1 MGGPERRSLPLYGRY
16 GIYVAAH
23 CGIRCFLFGL
33 NIRFQH
39 AVMSENDTIQLLR
52 TGVLGVLRKTAE
64 VSTVVS
70 CLRAVARRQMWIDEL
85 LFRYAVG
92 GEQSRDTLTAR

>member
-16 GIYVAAH
+16 GIYEAAH

-39 AVMSENDTIQLLR
+39 AFDILALVDD
-52 TGVLGVLRKTAE
+52 GVLIRNPEGGR
-64 VSTVVS
+64 STS
-70 CLRAVARRQMWIDEL
+70 YSLAPSQ
-85 LFRYAVG
+85 G
-92 GEQSRDTLTAR
+92 